1 MDFKMPEA
9 PKAPSFDF
17 EMPKMPDVSPRASI
31 KLSPAPAESWPPR
44 HRRDASST
52 AWRCGLSPLDSAGTA
67 AFSPRKDFREE
78 FSGALDSM
86 IGSRTGSEEG
96 GSLRDAKICAG
107 AADYGYPEVQ
117 VVACVEIK
125 LIRPHGR
132 VVAEK

>member
-96 GSLRDAKICAG
+96 GSLRDAKI
-107 AADYGYPEVQ
+107 
-117 VVACVEIK
+117 
-125 LIRPHGR
+125 
-132 VVAEK
+132 